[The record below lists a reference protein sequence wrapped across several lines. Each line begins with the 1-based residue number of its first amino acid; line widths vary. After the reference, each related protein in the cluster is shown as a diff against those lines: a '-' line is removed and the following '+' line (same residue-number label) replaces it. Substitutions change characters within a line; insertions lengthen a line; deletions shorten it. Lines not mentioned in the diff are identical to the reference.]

1 MVREGRKFEELRG
14 FRTLYPADL
23 LIYRYL
29 QEKFEGVAKKWGYFP
44 IEPPSLEYGE
54 ALTAKGGLSPEQAK
68 ELFIFKDHDERW
80 IGLRFDLT
88 TPIARLVGYNYES
101 FVTKMPLRYYYFSKM
116 WRYEND
122 PKKGRY
128 REFWQFGIELIGSSS
143 PLADAET
150 IAIAIEQMSALGFRS
165 ENVKVLVS
173 HRELLWGIISN
184 YTDDEDKILEI
195 IRLIDKKEKL
205 RNDEILKKVR
215 EFINNDELD
224 GIINELLNLDP
235 APFEDIYKRY
245 LAKIENINEKTKN
258 ATENL
263 KKTFEYLGLLLNKK
277 EMNFLL
283 VDPSIARGFDYYTGI
298 IFEVYIYSENKRQ
311 GGSIMGGG
319 RYDNLIDLY
328 GGLQTPS
335 IGYAI
340 GVDRCVESLK
350 ELGVNEEINNIKA
363 RQDVH
368 IVVDINNRD
377 FLESGISVLNFLK
390 EKDIP
395 STITLNAYSSWRKM
409 LKNELEYADANS
421 IPYVLIIDDNVKN
434 GKILVKD
441 MKNRSQEL
449 VEMKSLIERVKH

>member
-29 QEKFEGVAKKWGYFP
+29 QDKFEGVAKKWGYFP

-88 TPIARLVGYNYES
+88 TPIARLVGYNYET

-143 PLADAET
+143 PFADAET
-150 IAIAIEQMSALGFRS
+150 IAIAIEQMSALGFRP

-184 YTDDEDKILEI
+184 YTDDEEKILEI

-205 RNDEILKKVR
+205 RNDEILKKIS
-215 EFINNDELD
+215 ELINNDELD

-235 APFEDIYKRY
+235 APFEEIYKRY

-263 KKTFEYLGLLLNKK
+263 KKMFEYLGLLLNKK

-298 IFEVYIYSENKRQ
+298 IFEVYIYSGNKRQ

-328 GGLQTPS
+328 GGLHTPS
-335 IGYAI
+335 IGFAI

-390 EKDIP
+390 EKGIP
-395 STITLNAYSSWRKM
+395 STITLNAYNSWRKM

-421 IPYVLIIDDNVKN
+421 VPYVVIIDDNVKN

-449 VEMKSLIERVKH
+449 IEMKSLIERVKH